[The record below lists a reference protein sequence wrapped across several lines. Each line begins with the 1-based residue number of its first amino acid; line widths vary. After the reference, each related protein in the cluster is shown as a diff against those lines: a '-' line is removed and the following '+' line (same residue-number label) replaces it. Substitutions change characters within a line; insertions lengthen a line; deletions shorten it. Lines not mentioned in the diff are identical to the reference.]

1 MAMQCPKC
9 QAEIGDD
16 SRFCSKCGTP
26 IHSSENAFISQT
38 MTILEP
44 MEERL
49 PGTMLAGKYKII
61 EILGRGGMGIV
72 YKAEDTKL
80 RRHVALKF
88 LPPELIQDEEAR
100 ERFVLE
106 ARSAAALAHP
116 NICTIHEIDEED
128 SRSFIAMECV
138 EGQSL
143 KEQIKQGSLGV
154 EAALDVATQ
163 VVEALGEA
171 HKEGIVH
178 RDIKSANIMITSK
191 GQAKVMDFG
200 LAKVKGGTLMTR
212 EGTTLGTVAYM
223 SPEQARGEE
232 VDHRTDIWS
241 LGVVLYEMLTGE
253 LPFKGEREAS
263 ILYSVVHEEPK
274 SLKDIKRDIPLEF
287 QQIINRALKK
297 NREARYSSSEEMLN
311 DLRKYQDRLRAEEL
325 GVFNLRRLLRHI
337 RRPQVA
343 IPAICGIILIALAS
357 VWFVNRQARIRWAR
371 GEILPQVEKM
381 IVENDVWRDLVP
393 AYRLAKKAESVL
405 GEDPRLSELFSK
417 CALNINVRTDPS
429 GASVYMKEYSHP
441 ESEWS
446 FLGITPLEKIQ
457 VPIGVFRWKMEKE
470 GYKTVLSADSTWDMT
485 ISQPGVVIPRDIVR
499 MLDRE
504 DQLPP
509 GMVRVSSTE
518 TEMGTLNDFF
528 IDRCEVTNKQYKA
541 FVDAGGYRQIKF
553 WQHPFIRD
561 GRELTWE
568 EARSEFVDQSG
579 QTGPSTWL
587 AGDYPQG
594 QDNYPVSGV
603 SWYEAAAY
611 AEFAGKSLPTSTH
624 WDAARG
630 AFTPMIQWPQL
641 GGFAL
646 FAPFSNFEES
656 GSVPVG
662 SLQGLTAY
670 GALDMA
676 GNVREWC
683 WNEAPKGRIIRGG
696 AWGDNTYEFE
706 HQRQAPPMD
715 RSPKNGFRCALYPN
729 QENTTEPV
737 FGMIDPVEP
746 VDLYKQTPVP
756 DQVFQVYKEQ
766 FAYDR
771 TDLNAEVEDR
781 AGSPNGWIREKIS
794 FDAAYGDERVI
805 LYLFLPKNA
814 QPPFQTVIYA
824 PADPCVLERSSQD
837 IESYYEFAIFL
848 SHLVKNGRAVIFPVC
863 KGTFERGNDKLTAVY
878 FLQQS
883 SHQFR
888 ELFIQQTQ
896 DLKRS
901 IDYLETR
908 PDIDVEKLAFYG
920 MCSSAAL
927 GAIIPAVEERLKI
940 NVLVSGGL
948 WDRGRSEVSQINY
961 ITRVTIPALMLNG
974 KFDVIFPLETS
985 SRPMFELLGTPA
997 EHKKHILYDTDH
1009 IPPRNEFIK
1018 ETLSWLDKYFGPVNR

>member
-1 MAMQCPKC
+1 MQCPKC

>member
-178 RDIKSANIMITSK
+178 RDIKSANIIITSK